1 MKLFFFTL
9 LITLN
14 TSTNGAISYKDL
26 FNSIPLKKTNLE
38 NSTYTPPL
46 YETLEWRI
54 RLQDEGD
61 VSNTLRIRPLGF
73 KEGVRIE
80 ELTKNR
86 NALGEILS
94 YEDHAQQCLS
104 KNLVILQLFKLKQTY
119 NIYKELQKVYG
130 DFVGIIEN
138 GIKKGVNRFNENLK
152 TRERLLEVTLK
163 LKEISRIGSA
173 TLSNLKVE
181 KNKNYPKNLS
191 YINFKGFI
199 EIPKIKKYIST
210 LPIRNSTIDKL
221 KTIASIKKLDYE
233 SEVNKE
239 KRIFRHIQLSHRSA
253 FLDSEQRNDNRTSL
267 ELSFNLP
274 WGGVKNSQGKMIEW
288 QKGHLKM
295 KQAIQ
300 QEAAD
305 LALNQER
312 VLIKINNYQDLKK
325 SDFLKDLNKYLLTL
339 KKSRSHSPYKIVQ
352 IKESILK
359 QKLNLLNLRLEI
371 TKEYFYSLA
380 KKGNYSTC
388 SLSFLNNN

>member
-94 YEDHAQQCLS
+94 YEDHAHQCLS
-104 KNLVILQLFKLKQTY
+104 KNLIILQLFKLKQTY

-181 KNKNYPKNLS
+181 KNKNYPKNLR

-312 VLIKINNYQDLKK
+312 ILIKINNYQDLKK

-388 SLSFLNNN
+388 SLSYLNNN